1 MFSIFIVTFLPLF
14 LYISVYFLSII
25 YIVVL
30 VLHFYCH
37 ITPPISVYFLF
48 FIYYI
53 VVLVLHFY
61 CHIPPP
67 ISVYFCIF
75 FIYYIYSCTCSP
87 FLLSHSSPYF
97 CIFFI
102 YYIVV
107 LVLHF
112 YCHIPPPISVYFCI
126 FFIYYIYSCTCS
138 PFLLSH
144 SSPYFCIF
152 FIFYLLYSCT
162 CSHLEYVWY
171 ICCLMLCNQKPI
183 NRLRI
188 AQLIATL

>member
-1 MFSIFIVTFLPLF
+1 MRNRGHLKIKLATVIPLEFETLPLHFYCHIPPPISVYF
-14 LYISVYFLSII
+14 LSILYIVVLVLHFYCHIPPPISVYFLSIIYMYIVLVLHFFLSHSSPISVYFLSII

-48 FIYYI
+48 FIYY
-53 VVLVLHFY
+53 
-61 CHIPPP
+61 
-67 ISVYFCIF
+67 
-75 FIYYIYSCTCSP
+75 
-87 FLLSHSSPYF
+87 
-97 CIFFI
+97 
-102 YYIVV
+102 
-107 LVLHF
+107 
-112 YCHIPPPISVYFCI
+112 
-126 FFIYYIYSCTCS
+126 
-138 PFLLSH
+138 
-144 SSPYFCIF
+144 
-152 FIFYLLYSCT
+152 LYRCT